1 MFMLI
6 LLLVVILLL
15 SLLLRFYL
23 LAFCSCSICWQ
34 NVIVSDVVRISLLT
48 KCFARPVKPPI
59 GACLLPEFLAGSP
72 FSKPKFLISHHSI
85 KPAGEKGAA
94 SYRCWRYWP
103 NFQLNSCHFVSNI
116 ENSIKRLES
125 SDKPLWKYI
134 LFIQR
139 IGALWSLGEFFSRNP
154 NSILSHM
161 SSRRTGIEDLKSD
174 FISFAA
180 PDIVNP
186 NLQKFAWNLEILIFA
201 NCEKCQKNKGECIL
215 KHRAQ
220 VVLRWVVDYIAGGLV
235 VMKGKLA
242 MLVSMICSVLH
253 NHTLKYA

>member
-1 MFMLI
+1 MLFRCREDLTDKMFMLI

-15 SLLLRFYL
+15 SLLLRFFL

-72 FSKPKFLISHHSI
+72 FFKPQFLISHHSI
-85 KPAGEKGAA
+85 RPAGEKGPPAT
-94 SYRCWRYWP
+94 SRGTDQTSNWTP
-103 NFQLNSCHFVSNI
+103 VTSCQISKI
-116 ENSIKRLES
+116 LSRGRRA
-125 SDKPLWKYI
+125 DKPLWEYI

-139 IGALWSLGEFFSRNP
+139 IGALWSLGEFFSGNP

-174 FISFAA
+174 LIFFAA

-186 NLQKFAWNLEILIFA
+186 NLQKFAWSLEITIFA
-201 NCEKCQKNKGECIL
+201 NFTKCQKKMVSEFWNIG
-215 KHRAQ
+215 HR
-220 VVLRWVVDYIAGGLV
+220 WCFGGWWT
-235 VMKGKLA
+235 
-242 MLVSMICSVLH
+242 I
-253 NHTLKYA
+253 